1 MPFRKTT
8 SETIISA
15 IPIDRQS
22 PITVFL
28 KGIFITLS
36 LHHDDNS
43 MTGLSSVVVPGV
55 SRWAFG

>member
-1 MPFRKTT
+1 MPFRTT
-8 SETIISA
+8 IRETIISA
-15 IPIDRQS
+15 MPIDRLS

-43 MTGLSSVVVPGV
+43 MTGLSSVVVSGI
-55 SRWAFG
+55 SRWSFG